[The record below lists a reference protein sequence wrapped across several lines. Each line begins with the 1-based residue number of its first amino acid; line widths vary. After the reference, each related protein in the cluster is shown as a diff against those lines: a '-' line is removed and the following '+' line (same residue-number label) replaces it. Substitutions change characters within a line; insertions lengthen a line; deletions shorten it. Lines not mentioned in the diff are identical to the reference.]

1 MTSVT
6 GRCDVA
12 SDMTSVTGRCDVASD
27 MTGVKV
33 LVL

>member
-12 SDMTSVTGRCDVASD
+12 SDITGMSGRCDVASD